1 MKNNFLE
8 FCSILLVFILFLLFS
23 FKYIINFNSVESG
36 LEIESKWLI
45 DLDNI
50 TYDFSEMDKYSITQ
64 TYINYSPEIRVRRIE
79 HNGEVFYTMTI
90 KRYINED
97 ALTREETEFY
107 ITEEEYLNTVVRG
120 LDNTILKDRYQLE
133 NDGLIY
139 CFDIFYDDLEGLAY
153 LEIEFDN
160 EEEANN
166 FVEPDWVIQDVTNDR
181 RFKNQSLAQFG
192 VPIDK

>member
-1 MKNNFLE
+1 M
-8 FCSILLVFILFLLFS
+8 LFS
-23 FKYIINFNSVESG
+23 FKYIIHFNSVESG
-36 LEIESKWLI
+36 LEIERKWLI

-50 TYDFSEMDKYSITQ
+50 TYDLSEMDKYSITQ

-97 ALTREETEFY
+97 ALTRDETEFY
-107 ITEEEYLNTVVRG
+107 ITEEEYLSIVVRG

-133 NDGLIY
+133 LDSLIY
-139 CFDIFYDDLEGLAY
+139 CFDVFHGDLDGLGY
-153 LEIEFDN
+153 LEIEFEN

-166 FVEPDWVIQDVTNDR
+166 FVEPSWVIKDITNDR
-181 RFKNQSLAQFG
+181 RYKNQSLAQYG
-192 VPIDK
+192 IPVDE